1 MHYVGLNAIA
11 SRWAEFHQQIRY
23 FSRFIAFRSTND
35 TPRIYKRLSLRSK
48 REPNTSE
55 RNRQRASVH
64 GCFGGRSPCGGFFGS
79 AYTMR
84 EGASFCMRRGA
95 RNTQEEERGYF
106 CICVESRYLTL
117 TLCNKITR
125 LQVAVFCATLQIL
138 FYCHVLLS
146 VHWILELGMRSP
158 LAFWC

>member
-1 MHYVGLNAIA
+1 MHYVGLNATA
-11 SRWAEFHQQIRY
+11 SRWAEPHQQIRY

-35 TPRIYKRLSLRSK
+35 TPRIYTRLSLRAK

-106 CICVESRYLTL
+106 VFVAPSAIWALSSTKQANF
-117 TLCNKITR
+117 T
-125 LQVAVFCATLQIL
+125 VAV
-138 FYCHVLLS
+138 VLP
-146 VHWILELGMRSP
+146 RSAWTRQLTWSAGQFRLLKP
-158 LAFWC
+158 KPQQPR